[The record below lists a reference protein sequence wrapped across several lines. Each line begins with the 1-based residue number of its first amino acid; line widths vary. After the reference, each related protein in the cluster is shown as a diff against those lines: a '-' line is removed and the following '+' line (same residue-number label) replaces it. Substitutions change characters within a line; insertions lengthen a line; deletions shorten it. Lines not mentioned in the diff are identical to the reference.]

1 MNKKEA
7 WKVTVY
13 TKAKKEMR
21 EIGTAEMLMQAFG
34 ACDRSIEFKGNNTY
48 LSFTEKEQ

>member
-13 TKAKKEMR
+13 TKAKKEVR

-34 ACDRSIEFKGNNTY
+34 ACGNKM
-48 LSFTEKEQ
+48 L